1 MHIVNAKTLQVEETV
16 RIPSTMAD
24 PPPPTPPIYS
34 AEVPSSPLA
43 YIQLGIPARL
53 LSLGPAD
60 RRSSLSDEEPE
71 LVEDD
76 PDAHGASSN
85 GDRNEDGE
93 AGGTLFSPSTILD
106 LAFSGFGGGQAS
118 AGDMAD
124 PGPSQ
129 ASTSTSRA
137 RRRRGLVF
145 PYSAERL
152 TPPPPADMPM
162 PMHASAASS
171 RLSSPSGRRSPSA
184 STSST
189 RFRRSSRTRINK
201 SRTCNSNPEYIISD
215 GYAFPAETAELDYRR
230 LESDEEQEDPLQL
243 EQGLDIAGMC
253 SDPTGRWLY
262 VGTTRG
268 VVEWGL
274 V

>member
-1 MHIVNAKTLQVEETV
+1 
-16 RIPSTMAD
+16 MAD

-34 AEVPSSPLA
+34 SEVPSSPLA

-60 RRSSLSDEEPE
+60 RRPSVSDEEPE
-71 LVEDD
+71 FVEDD
-76 PDAHGASSN
+76 PDAHGPSSS
-85 GDRNEDGE
+85 GDRDDE

-106 LAFSGFGGGQAS
+106 MAFSGFGGAQTGAS
-118 AGDMAD
+118 DTAD

-129 ASTSTSRA
+129 ASTSSSRA

-145 PYSAERL
+145 HYSAERL
-152 TPPPPADMPM
+152 TPPLPADLPL
-162 PMHASAASS
+162 PIHGSAASS
-171 RLSSPSGRRSPSA
+171 RLSSPGGRRSPSA
-184 STSST
+184 STSSR

-201 SRTCNSNPEYIISD
+201 SRTCNSNPDYIISD
-215 GYAFPAETAELDYRR
+215 GYAFSAQTAELDYRR
-230 LESDEEQEDPLQL
+230 VESDEEQEDPLQL

-253 SDPTGRWLY
+253 SDPTGGWLY